1 MPEEWNLFVKSEEQN
16 EACFDSALARKGRK
30 KSNIPQSVVK
40 EKLLQLLDERW
51 TAEVW
56 DNFMECLNDNTR

>member
-1 MPEEWNLFVKSEEQN
+1 MVLRESIQRASVLVDQIIEDMPEEWNV
-16 EACFDSALARKGRK
+16 
-30 KSNIPQSVVK
+30 PQSVVK

-56 DNFMECLNDNTR
+56 DNFMECLNDNTK